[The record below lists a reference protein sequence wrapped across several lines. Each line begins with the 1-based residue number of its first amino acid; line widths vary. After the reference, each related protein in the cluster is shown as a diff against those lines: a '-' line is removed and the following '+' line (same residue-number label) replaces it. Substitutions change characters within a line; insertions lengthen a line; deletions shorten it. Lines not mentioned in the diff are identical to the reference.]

1 MNTEIKSMEVVKNS
15 THLQKLL
22 KEYGMLLQRKG
33 SRDTLINIYESLEG
47 WFDLEGHE
55 IDDWYNEDKE
65 ELPRV
70 NKRLVEV
77 EKELNELI
85 KQIDNDELV

>member
-1 MNTEIKSMEVVKNS
+1 MNTDNKSMEVVKNS
-15 THLQKLL
+15 THLQELV

-47 WFDLEGHE
+47 WVDLEGQE
-55 IDDWYNEDKE
+55 IEDWYNEDKDD
-65 ELPRV
+65 LPIIK
-70 NKRLVEV
+70 KRLVEV
-77 EKELNELI
+77 EKELDELI